1 MTLKEA
7 GSFLLSHLQG
17 PSSGSWAPG
26 QADSG
31 SAGGWRWAPG
41 LSPSRP
47 APSYRT
53 RSTSTRGT
61 WQPAAAPAGTCPASS
76 PSPTAP
82 PPCSWYAALNCATG
96 KVSQAETP
104 GTSSQDWVH
113 MGSWAVPSS
122 GRHLSSELCPVGSL
136 GPSSPSPHHSPLSP
150 QPGASWIAD
159 CTRLH
164 CSSTPLGAVLVRSPI
179 SCPPLNET
187 ECAKVSASHLSLWHG
202 WRPGVLAVLVVVAG
216 RGRGVFWCGDVWKE
230 GFPGTWTC
238 PATLTPP
245 YLHISPCIFAL
256 TPSYCIHTHHTS
268 VSRCIQTY
276 TVTHSQH
283 THIHTNMG
291 SQPLT
296 GTTLHRAVNT
306 SSGQCTGHTP
316 RHTCTHASHRCI
328 VQSGSELM
336 GVQY

>member
-1 MTLKEA
+1 MQPSTA
-7 GSFLLSHLQG
+7 LQG
-17 PSSGSWAPG
+17 RCPRQRHLGPAPRTGSTWGPG
-26 QADSG
+26 QCQVLG
-31 SAGGWRWAPG
+31 
-41 LSPSRP
+41 
-47 APSYRT
+47 
-53 RSTSTRGT
+53 
-61 WQPAAAPAGTCPASS
+61 GTCPQS
-76 PSPTAP
+76 
-82 PPCSWYAALNCATG
+82 CALL
-96 KVSQAETP
+96 
-104 GTSSQDWVH
+104 VH
-113 MGSWAVPSS
+113 SGHRPQVPIT
-122 GRHLSSELCPVGSL
+122 RLCP
-136 GPSSPSPHHSPLSP
+136 P

-187 ECAKVSASHLSLWHG
+187 ECAKVSASHLSLQHG

-230 GFPGTWTC
+230 CFPGTRMC

-256 TPSYCIHTHHTS
+256 NPSYCIRTHHTS
-268 VSRCIQTY
+268 VSRCTQTY

-296 GTTLHRAVNT
+296 GTTHSTGPLTPHQASAQATHQGTLAHMHHTDVLLSPAV
-306 SSGQCTGHTP
+306 S
-316 RHTCTHASHRCI
+316 
-328 VQSGSELM
+328 
-336 GVQY
+336 

>member
-1 MTLKEA
+1 MTLKET
-7 GSFLLSHLQG
+7 GGFLPSHLQG
-17 PSSGSWAPG
+17 PSSGFWAQG
-26 QADSG
+26 QAESG

-47 APSYRT
+47 ALSYRT

-61 WQPAAAPAGTCPASS
+61 WRPAAAPAGTCPASS
-76 PSPTAP
+76 PSQMAP

-96 KVSQAETP
+96 KVSQAGTP
-104 GTSSQDWVH
+104 RTSSQDWVH

-122 GRHLSSELCPVGSL
+122 GQHLSSELCPVGSL
-136 GPSSPSPHHSPLSP
+136 GPSSPSPHHPPLSP

-159 CTRLH
+159 CTRHH
-164 CSSTPLGAVLVRSPI
+164 CGSTPLGAVLVHSPI

-187 ECAKVSASHLSLWHG
+187 ECAKVSASHLSLQHG
-202 WRPGVLAVLVVVAG
+202 WRPGVLAALVVVAG

-230 GFPGTWTC
+230 SFPGIWTC

-245 YLHISPCIFAL
+245 ELHISPCIFAL
-256 TPSYCIHTHHTS
+256 TPSYNIRTHHTR
-268 VSRCIQTY
+268 VSRCTQTY
-276 TVTHSQH
+276 THSQH

-296 GTTLHRAVNT
+296 GTTQLHRAVNT
-306 SSGQCTGHTP
+306 SSGQCTCHTP
-316 RHTCTHASHRCI
+316 ITLAHVHHTDVLFSPA
-328 VQSGSELM
+328 VG
-336 GVQY
+336 

>member
-1 MTLKEA
+1 MKEA
-7 GSFLLSHLQG
+7 RGFLPSHLQR
-17 PSSGSWAPG
+17 PSSGFWAQG
-26 QADSG
+26 QAESG

-82 PPCSWYAALNCATG
+82 PPCSWYAALNYTARKG
-96 KVSQAETP
+96 SQAGTP
-104 GTSSQDWVH
+104 RTSSQDWVH

-122 GRHLSSELCPVGSL
+122 GWHLSSELCPVGSL
-136 GPSSPSPHHSPLSP
+136 GPLSPSPHHPPLSP

-159 CTRLH
+159 CTRHH

-187 ECAKVSASHLSLWHG
+187 ECAKVSASHLSLQHG
-202 WRPGVLAVLVVVAG
+202 WRPGVLAVLVVVVG

-230 GFPGTWTC
+230 VFPGTWTY

-245 YLHISPCIFAL
+245 
-256 TPSYCIHTHHTS
+256 
-268 VSRCIQTY
+268 
-276 TVTHSQH
+276 
-283 THIHTNMG
+283 
-291 SQPLT
+291 
-296 GTTLHRAVNT
+296 
-306 SSGQCTGHTP
+306 
-316 RHTCTHASHRCI
+316 
-328 VQSGSELM
+328 
-336 GVQY
+336 